1 MATWASRTSFLTLSL
16 LLAGSLLVAGSAAEI
31 PQGTHVLLRMVNS
44 VSTRTA
50 QAGDSIYMQTAS
62 PIAAGGRI
70 LVPINS
76 YVTGVVASARR
87 SGRVTGRAELGIR
100 VDTLTLP
107 GGQVTKISP
116 HVTSVDSNETDQKV
130 VTNEN
135 EIKQGSSK
143 MKDLGQV
150 AILAGTG
157 ASIGGLADRSWKGAG
172 IGAGAG
178 GAVGIA
184 TVLMTRG
191 REVELRHGSTLDVV
205 FDRPIT
211 IE

>member
-1 MATWASRTSFLTLSL
+1 MKRLMILAASY
-16 LLAGSLLVAGSAAEI
+16 LLAGTAAEI

-50 QAGDSIYMQTAS
+50 QAGDTVYMQTAS

-70 LVPINS
+70 IVPINS
-76 YVTGVVASARR
+76 YVSGVVANAKR

-100 VDTLTLP
+100 IDTLTLP
-107 GGQVTKISP
+107 EGQVTKISP
-116 HVTSVDSNETDQKV
+116 HLTSIDSDETGQKV

-143 MKDLGQV
+143 MEDLGRV
-150 AILAGTG
+150 AIYAGRG
-157 ASIGGLADRSWKGAG
+157 AAIGGLADQSWKGAG

-178 GAVGIA
+178 GAVGLA

-191 REVELRHGSTLDVV
+191 REVELRQGSTFDVV

>member
-1 MATWASRTSFLTLSL
+1 MNFLVILASL
-16 LLAGSLLVAGSAAEI
+16 LPLAGFAAEI

-50 QAGDSIYMQTAS
+50 QAGDSVYMQTAS

-70 LVPINS
+70 IVPINS
-76 YVTGVVASARR
+76 YVTGVVANARR

-100 VDTLTLP
+100 IDTLTLP
-107 GGQVTKISP
+107 GGQVAKISP
-116 HVTSVDSNETDQKV
+116 HLTSVDSNETSQKV

-143 MKDLGQV
+143 MQDLGRV

-157 ASIGGLADRSWKGAG
+157 ASIGGLADRSWQGAG

-178 GAVGIA
+178 GAVGLA

-191 REVELRHGSTLDVV
+191 REVELRQGSTFDVV